1 MLHETSMG
9 HFVLGVDFILQS
21 VFPYRLTIRSKNA
34 RILELLVMEAD
45 HAHWHKTA
53 LSMRLPLGMR
63 ELFFLPA
70 LSWLPGHPPAQE
82 LA

>member
-1 MLHETSMG
+1 
-9 HFVLGVDFILQS
+9 
-21 VFPYRLTIRSKNA
+21 
-34 RILELLVMEAD
+34 MEAD

-70 LSWLPGHPPAQE
+70 LSWLPGHPPARHTRSPKDIGDKSSE
-82 LA
+82 FDVANFEYFLNPTHLRGHLNDLTCDGIW